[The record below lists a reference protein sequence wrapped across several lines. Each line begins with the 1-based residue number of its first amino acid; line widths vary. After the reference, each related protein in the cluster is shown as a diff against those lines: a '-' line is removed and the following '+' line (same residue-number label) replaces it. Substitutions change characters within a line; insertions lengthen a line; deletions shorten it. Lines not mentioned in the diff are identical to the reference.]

1 MPSREQRTDQPVPD
15 TDERSDP
22 MAGRRPWIRVDSAD
36 LREDP
41 KQAGAYEVRIRGHN
55 LRMAISPPRIEIGG
69 VALRYLSFDPDGTEI
84 RGTLE
89 RKPESDQVIVDF
101 GYARGETRFT
111 ALDDAERKPSQ

>member
-1 MPSREQRTDQPVPD
+1 MPSREQRTNEQARD
-15 TDERSDP
+15 TDQRNDP

-41 KQAGAYEVRIRGHN
+41 KREGAYEVRIRGHN

-69 VALRYLSFDPDGTEI
+69 VSLRHLSFDRDGTEI

-89 RKPESDQVIVDF
+89 QKPENDRVIVDF
-101 GYARGETRFT
+101 GYAFGETRFEVRDE
-111 ALDDAERKPSQ
+111 ASEPR